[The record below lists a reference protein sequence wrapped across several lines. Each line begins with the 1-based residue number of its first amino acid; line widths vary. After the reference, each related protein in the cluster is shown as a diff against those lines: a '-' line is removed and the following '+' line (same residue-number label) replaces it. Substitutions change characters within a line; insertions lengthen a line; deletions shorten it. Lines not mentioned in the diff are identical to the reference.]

1 MINLLAMATTT
12 TAAVEQGK
20 KGREGRE
27 VDTGVITVTP
37 TVGGTRVAAVF
48 TNGGYK
54 PQALN
59 SNMSPLVVAPLCAP
73 ATITRALKTQPARH
87 KHSHTHIIN
96 WRICNV
102 AGVLYVSGDMLTWQS
117 CQKIIIPA
125 STPLFVLQLQL
136 QRLRLRRRQRA
147 SICQRLKG
155 QHISLPPLSPL
166 PSHIFLSQFAAAQK
180 NLKVAKKLANKLAAN
195 GFNK

>member
-1 MINLLAMATTT
+1 MLLPCSLMVATSR
-12 TAAVEQGK
+12 K
-20 KGREGRE
+20 
-27 VDTGVITVTP
+27 
-37 TVGGTRVAAVF
+37 
-48 TNGGYK
+48 
-54 PQALN
+54 LN
-59 SNMSPLVVAPLCAP
+59 SNMSPLVVPPCAP
-73 ATITRALKTQPARH
+73 CNDYKGAENAASEAQTHT
-87 KHSHTHIIN
+87 HTHIIH

-125 STPLFVLQLQL
+125 STPLFVLLLQLQL
-136 QRLRLRRRQRA
+136 QRLRRRQRA

-155 QHISLPPLSPL
+155 QHISLPPFLFLLL

>member
-1 MINLLAMATTT
+1 MVATSR
-12 TAAVEQGK
+12 K
-20 KGREGRE
+20 LW
-27 VDTGVITVTP
+27 TP
-37 TVGGTRVAAVF
+37 TWV
-48 TNGGYK
+48 
-54 PQALN
+54 P
-59 SNMSPLVVAPLCAP
+59 SPLAPCNDYKGAEN
-73 ATITRALKTQPARH
+73 AASEAQTHT
-87 KHSHTHIIN
+87 HTHIIN

-125 STPLFVLQLQL
+125 STPLFVLLLQLQL
-136 QRLRLRRRQRA
+136 QRLRRRQRA

-155 QHISLPPLSPL
+155 QHISLPLPFFLL

-195 GFNK
+195 GFNKWIIYALTHTRTHMHSPTYVWFAFNSLFLILKNCIFIF